1 MAARIPQEVR
11 EQQIAE
17 LCEGTIYSFVGW
29 VGKYTGKK
37 SRFSMKCEKH
47 GMWVTNSASFI
58 HSRGRCPQCGIEKN
72 AAKYVVPTHVR
83 EDRY

>member
-29 VGKYTGKK
+29 VGKFKGVRSKFTYIYVK
-37 SRFSMKCEKH
+37 SMVNKPVEL
-47 GMWVTNSASFI
+47 GNS
-58 HSRGRCPQCGIEKN
+58 
-72 AAKYVVPTHVR
+72 
-83 EDRY
+83 